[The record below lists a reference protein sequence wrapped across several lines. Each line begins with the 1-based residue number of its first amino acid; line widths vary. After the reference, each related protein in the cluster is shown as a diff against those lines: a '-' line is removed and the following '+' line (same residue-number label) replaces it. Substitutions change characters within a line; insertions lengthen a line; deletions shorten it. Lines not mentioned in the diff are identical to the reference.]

1 MRSGASVGCTYGL
14 RAPSACQPPALGTYR
29 RRRAASPQGP
39 TYRTYCLRV
48 PASGV
53 RYGPRTLAP
62 QVEDIESNVQ
72 RVLQWMQQWAADHQ

>member
-1 MRSGASVGCTYGL
+1 M
-14 RAPSACQPPALGTYR
+14 GTHR
-29 RRRAASPQGP
+29 RRGAASPQGP
-39 TYRTYCLRV
+39 TYCTYWLRV

-53 RYGPRTLAP
+53 RYGPRSVAP